1 MAEGNDAVQEFDEL
15 PEGEEMLPDEG
26 QELVEQKEKEIL
38 SKILDKAAEDPE
50 WKSKMVD
57 NPDAALSD
65 IGVADEVDA
74 LDRASIGG
82 LSEVAGQG
90 GYASKYSY
98 RCLRWRTR
106 KKLVHWNY

>member
-1 MAEGNDAVQEFDEL
+1 MAENDAVEEFDEL
-15 PEGEEMLPDEG
+15 PEGAEMLPDEG
-26 QELVEQKEKEIL
+26 QELIEQKEKEVL
-38 SKILDKAAEDPE
+38 GKILDRAAEDPE
-50 WKSKMVD
+50 FRSKMLD
-57 NPDAALSD
+57 DPDSALSD

-106 KKLVHWNY
+106 KKFVHWNY

>member
-1 MAEGNDAVQEFDEL
+1 MADDAGQEYDEL
-15 PEGEEMLPDEG
+15 PEGAEMLPDEG
-26 QELVEQKEKEIL
+26 QELIEQKEKEVL
-38 SKILDKAAEDPE
+38 GKILDRAAEDPDFRQ
-50 WKSKMVD
+50 KMLD
-57 NPDAALSD
+57 DPDSALSD
-65 IGVADEVDA
+65 LGVAEEVDA

-106 KKLVHWNY
+106 KKFVHWNY

>member
-1 MAEGNDAVQEFDEL
+1 MADNDAVEEFDEL
-15 PEGEEMLPDEG
+15 PEGAEMLPDEG
-26 QELVEQKEKEIL
+26 QELIEQKEKEVL
-38 SKILDKAAEDPE
+38 GKILDRAAEDPE
-50 WKSKMVD
+50 FRSKMLD
-57 NPDAALSD
+57 DPDSALSD

-106 KKLVHWNY
+106 KKFVHWNY